1 MQRKGLMA
9 GASGALFTLAFASM
23 AAAAPLRIERLCGPP
38 GMQMGMSV
46 ESWKELGFPGAGP
59 GVVQPICSDDTAA
72 ANYLGVKA
80 ATAPGDPLVCGYANR
95 IGSVF
100 LDDTINILDG
110 YPAQGLRYH
119 FQAGRLTQIDC
130 VASDNAFDGLQARF
144 DKLYGTSKAMV
155 RDHVHTEIGL
165 RPRVKERW
173 SIPGG
178 SLTLIDPVQPATDL
192 SLEYRA
198 NGG

>member
-1 MQRKGLMA
+1 MA
-9 GASGALFTLAFASM
+9 GVSSALSTLAFVSAS
-23 AAAAPLRIERLCGPP
+23 AAAPLHIDRLCGPP
-38 GMQMGMSV
+38 GMELGISV
-46 ESWKELGFPGAGP
+46 DVWKELGFPGAGP

-72 ANYLGVKA
+72 ANYLGVRTA
-80 ATAPGDPLVCGYANR
+80 AAPGDPLVCGYADR

-100 LDDTINILDG
+100 LDNSIDIVDG
-110 YPAQGLRYH
+110 YQARGLRFH

-130 VASDNAFDGLQARF
+130 VATDNAFDALQARF
-144 DKLYGTSKAMV
+144 DTRYGPPKTVV
-155 RDHVHTEIGL
+155 RDRVRTEIGL

-178 SLTLIDPVQPATDL
+178 SVIMIDPVQPATDL

-198 NGG
+198 NGS